1 MGRLCRGRTAEQNE
15 GRGEIKPFSCFHWPV
30 LLHGPVFQRC
40 SICPRRPE
48 HRVGKSSN
56 GWRLASSTGN
66 LTPRMVL
73 TRPPPL
79 PATDH
84 GGGPLQRSDVRLDRV
99 SLSPLLVMAVPGAIR
114 YWQPAVSRSLPGRT
128 NQRPVFSFSVV
139 SRCFL
144 PADRRAAAA
153 WALAFAKAAGM
164 CLMNGYAV
172 FKVPEKKD
180 LSLYLPLSERS
191 NNPIYSKSFSAF

>member
-1 MGRLCRGRTAEQNE
+1 MGRLCRGRAAEQNE

-30 LLHGPVFQRC
+30 LLHSPYFKGAP
-40 SICPRRPE
+40 ICPRRPE
-48 HRVGKSSN
+48 APGGKSSN

-66 LTPRMVL
+66 LTPRVVL

-84 GGGPLQRSDVRLDRV
+84 GGGPLQRSDVRLDG
-99 SLSPLLVMAVPGAIR
+99 SIIVPAAGR
-114 YWQPAVSRSLPGRT
+114 GRT
-128 NQRPVFSFSVV
+128 GSHPVLAACCFSLLAGKNKPKTDFSFSVV

-172 FKVPEKKD
+172 FKVPGEIKKT
-180 LSLYLPLSERS
+180 SHSICR
-191 NNPIYSKSFSAF
+191 

>member
-1 MGRLCRGRTAEQNE
+1 MGRLCKGRAAEQNE

-30 LLHGPVFQRC
+30 LLYGPYFKGAP
-40 SICPRRPE
+40 ICPRRPE
-48 HRVGKSSN
+48 APGGKSSN

-66 LTPRMVL
+66 LTPRVVL
-73 TRPPPL
+73 TQPPPL

-84 GGGPLQRSDVRLDRV
+84 GGKPLQRSDVRLDG
-99 SLSPLLVMAVPGAIR
+99 SIAPLLVMAVPGAAR

-128 NQRPVFSFSVV
+128 NQRPAFSFSVV

-172 FKVPEKKD
+172 FKVPGEIKKT
-180 LSLYLPLSERS
+180 SHSICR
-191 NNPIYSKSFSAF
+191 